1 MKKTDLKKEESVNY
15 YDLKTEHVDELVKA
29 LNEESTPVTPSLHK
43 QYKQNKAPDQPD
55 PYKIDKL
62 AMIPA
67 WVKASFIK
75 FWVAGAICYF
85 FLFSFLLSSF
95 ATLDKIVFTGIAL
108 GIIFDL
114 IVNPTMLYFESDKK
128 EYHPYILLPYSAKKV
143 WTLLIN
149 IPIGILEVWLINL
162 GYGILI
168 PNISIIK
175 GVEPIS
181 FGLMY
186 CLIDMAIV
194 FIKNLFIKTFLRI
207 KIKLNNDK
215 D

>member
-1 MKKTDLKKEESVNY
+1 MKEDSPKE
-15 YDLKTEHVDELVKA
+15 
-29 LNEESTPVTPSLHK
+29 TPSLHK
-43 QYKQNKAPDQPD
+43 QYNKNKAPDQPD

-67 WVKASFIK
+67 WAKAAFIK

-95 ATLDKIVFTGIAL
+95 ATLDKIVFTGIML
-108 GIIFDL
+108 VIIFDL
-114 IVNPTMLYFESDKK
+114 IVNPMMLYFESEKL

-149 IPIGILEVWLINL
+149 IPVGILIVWLINV
-162 GYGILI
+162 GYSILV
-168 PNISIIK
+168 PNIGIIK

-186 CLIDMAIV
+186 LIIDMVIV
-194 FIKNLFIKTFLRI
+194 SIKNIIIKTFLKMKN
-207 KIKLNNDK
+207 KIE
-215 D
+215 